1 MEIAERFLPLG
12 SVVLLKGGKR
22 EIMIMSYCIIPSG
35 EGYDKNGKVDL
46 RGKVFDYGGCLYP
59 EGMGTS
65 DQLYGFNHDQIEK
78 VCFTGYQ
85 TELQKDLSDRM
96 NKVRDKM
103 EEEIRNLKFD

>member
-78 VCFTGYQ
+78 VCHVGYK
-85 TELQKDLSDRM
+85 TEISDELSKM
-96 NKVRDKM
+96 LNETMEKYNK
-103 EEEIRNLKFD
+103 II